1 MKVDILI
8 IIVLFIIIEAQVLWN
23 RYKPFC
29 KTYTKS
35 KSDDAL
41 KSLITKQ
48 KEEDLVLEKEHDLI
62 LIDSYI
68 ETVHEFIIKY
78 HRNRSKRIAYSSR
91 QELLYKT
98 ISIIPIV
105 SKYISLEFPDKDN
118 NEFYNLKDE
127 ELLINL
133 GNYYND
139 YTHDNLSCLQKI
151 ILIVIRI
158 RDDKK

>member
-1 MKVDILI
+1 MKVEIVI
-8 IIVLFIIIEAQVLWN
+8 IILFIIIETQVLWN

-29 KTYTKS
+29 KTYTKA

-41 KSLITKQ
+41 KSLINKQ
-48 KEEDLVLEKEHDLI
+48 KEEDLILEKEHDLI
-62 LIDSYI
+62 LIDYYI
-68 ETVHEFIIKY
+68 ESIHAFITKY
-78 HRNRSKRIAYSSR
+78 HRNRSKRISYNSR
-91 QELLYKT
+91 QELLYRT
-98 ISIIPIV
+98 ISIIPII
-105 SKYISLEFPDKDN
+105 SKYIPLEFPDNDN
-118 NEFYNLKDE
+118 NEFYNLNDQ

-133 GNYYND
+133 ENYYND